1 MCLSPRTHDS
11 LSLRFREFR
20 KGPACLESLSG
31 MKRRG
36 RTPRETLG
44 VCEESPRKEEEA
56 EREEREGQKGT
67 GKSTWVSKADLLH
80 FFNFSSVSARLLLLR
95 CMARDANT
103 TNTKWSGGAYFKG
116 EKRATSTSHPQT
128 HKESGNGIKAGTDQ
142 VLKKRFSG
150 NYNL

>member
-1 MCLSPRTHDS
+1 VFVSTHPRFSFTS
-11 LSLRFREFR
+11 FQRVSQRAGLLRELVGDE
-20 KGPACLESLSG
+20 K
-31 MKRRG
+31 KRTNARD
-36 RTPRETLG
+36 ETLG

-116 EKRATSTSHPQT
+116 SSERHQHPQT

-142 VLKKRFSG
+142 ALKKRFGG